1 MSSGTSSV
9 SAPAS
14 EHGVGP
20 VPRATLTLWQRWM
33 RQPRSV
39 LLRKALFQIHL
50 WLGLALGLYIVMLSV
65 TGSALVFL
73 REMSGVFRKWDPR
86 WMAALLWTRNLHDE
100 LLFGR
105 EGKWWNGAL
114 SVVVT
119 LLCLTGIV
127 VWWPGIRNWKRGLGV
142 KWRAAWPRLNFDLHS
157 ALGFWF
163 FSMMLI
169 WSVSGIYLGIPDPF
183 TNFSEYLSDDP
194 GGIGTTWFDTTL
206 LWLTRL
212 HFGRWRSSHTLKA
225 IWVIMG
231 LVPAALFITGTV
243 MWWQRVVRKKNV
255 LPEAARAEDAVA
267 AETLVAL
274 PVAPVPVHADAAR
287 ISVLRAGENLLNDP
301 ATGG

>member
-1 MSSGTSSV
+1 MSI
-9 SAPAS
+9 
-14 EHGVGP
+14 
-20 VPRATLTLWQRWM
+20 WQRWV

-39 LLRKALFQIHL
+39 FLRKAMFQVHL
-50 WLGLALGLYIVMLSV
+50 WLGLILGLYIVMLSV

-73 REMSGVFRKWDPR
+73 REMSGLFRRPGWDPR
-86 WMAALLWTRNLHDE
+86 WMSALLWTRNLHDE

-114 SVVVT
+114 SILVT
-119 LLCLTGIV
+119 ALCLTGIV
-127 VWWPGIRNWKRGLGV
+127 VWWPGIRNWKRGLSV
-142 KWRAAWPRLNFDLHS
+142 KWRAAWPRFNFDLHS

-163 FSMMLI
+163 FSIMLI

-183 TNFSEYLSDDP
+183 TNFSEFLSNDP

-231 LVPAALFITGTV
+231 LVPAALFVTGGV
-243 MWWQRVVRKKNV
+243 MWWQRVMRKKNV
-255 LPEAARAEDAVA
+255 RPEEVRVAEI
-267 AETLVAL
+267 LVADAPL
-274 PVAPVPVHADAAR
+274 VVHAIPPLAPVPVTVDAAR
-287 ISVLRAGENLLNDP
+287 ISVFRASEKLLNDP